1 MCLFSS
7 QTLTLFFTLSFYVR
21 AFHVY
26 FYPYFNQ
33 YNFIYI
39 QYLIHFSS
47 FIYIHTGPSAKRQ
60 KLSSCSSPDDGI
72 YWRMNEDRFELLFRD
87 RLLVKA
93 VENRL
98 DRSAAEVFRAMLR
111 LNELSSD
118 ATSET
123 SALLSAVEGTSRN

>member
-1 MCLFSS
+1 
-7 QTLTLFFTLSFYVR
+7 
-21 AFHVY
+21 
-26 FYPYFNQ
+26 
-33 YNFIYI
+33 
-39 QYLIHFSS
+39 
-47 FIYIHTGPSAKRQ
+47 
-60 KLSSCSSPDDGI
+60 
-72 YWRMNEDRFELLFRD
+72 MNKDRFELLFRD

-123 SALLSAVEGTSRN
+123 SALLSALEGMYNFNMGVFQAMLRPN